1 MKAAKGSKHRG
12 KGVSRQMGVVRG
24 KKISMAAQDSANGW
38 NSQGGTKMRGTAKS
52 MQLHDASSGMK
63 RDAIQT
69 LTRKGR

>member
-1 MKAAKGSKHRG
+1 MKIAKGSRHRG

-24 KKISMAAQDSANGW
+24 KKISMAAQDSANGY
-38 NSQGGTKMRGTAKS
+38 NSQGGTKVRGGAKAR
-52 MQLHDASSGMK
+52 QLRDPSSGMK